1 MKVVQTNYGMDV
13 DILFNL
19 DPYTARP
26 IMVSDEGV
34 TAVDGKKIVKAGTLL
49 DKNGEAANDAT
60 ARYVLLKDIDVTY
73 GPKAGAGVYR
83 GTLNKDKIEANLTT
97 DSENPFEISEAAMA
111 ALKGI
116 IFMSDAD
123 IDYVP
128 GLNVEAGTGIAVTT
142 EGGIAT
148 IAADNE

>member
-26 IMVSDEGV
+26 IMVSDEEV
-34 TAVDGKKIVKAGTLL
+34 EAVNGKKIVKAGTPLN
-49 DKNGEAANDAT
+49 KSGKAANDGT
-60 ARYVLLKDIDVTY
+60 ARYVLLKDVDVTY

-83 GTLNKDKIEANLTT
+83 GTLNKDKIA
-97 DSENPFEISEAAMA
+97 SYAGVEISSEAIA

-116 IFMSDAD
+116 IFMSDKD
-123 IDYVP
+123 LDY
-128 GLNVEAGTGIAVTT
+128 
-142 EGGIAT
+142 
-148 IAADNE
+148 

>member
-1 MKVVQTNYGMDV
+1 MKVVQTEYGTSI

-26 IMVSDEGV
+26 IMVNNEGIE
-34 TAVDGKKIVKAGTLL
+34 AVNGKKVVKAGSIL
-49 DKNGEAANDAT
+49 DKDGKIVNGAT

-83 GTLNKDKIEANLTT
+83 GTLDKKKIEKNTGVT
-97 DSENPFEISEAAMA
+97 ISEDAML

-116 IFMSDAD
+116 IFMTEDNLDYFAD
-123 IDYVP
+123 VKAAP
-128 GLNVEAGTGIAVTT
+128 GA
-142 EGGIAT
+142 
-148 IAADNE
+148 